1 MRFEFTP
8 KFFLNFWMTWVLF
21 VGSLIPPFG
30 TSGHVLSGFQSQ
42 SGQPYLCS
50 VEVTCYQRF
59 TLVWMTPADLLAAEP
74 FSSMYLQAGICAAWN
89 WDLSCHFSQCGNSG
103 MLYWLNYAS
112 SFTKFICQAGCHLV
126 MTDGT
131 TLSSH
136 WYQMVPHSAH
146 GYQMVPHWPA
156 TGTIWHLTVL
166 PLVPDS
172 TTLLPLV
179 PVFTPLVGV
188 GFRLRGSCPLSL
200 PSPCIKH
207 GSTSRK
213 YVWAHLKL
221 AMLWIVQEVQP
232 FTFNASFIVDFC
244 SVLLV
249 CVAQ

>member
-8 KFFLNFWMTWVLF
+8 KFFLNFWMTRVLF

-30 TSGHVLSGFQSQ
+30 TSGHVFSGFQSQ

-74 FSSMYLQAGICAAWN
+74 FSSMYLLAGICAAWN
-89 WDLSCHFSQCGNSG
+89 WDLSCHFSQFGNSG

-136 WYQMVPHSAH
+136 WYQMVPHCAH
-146 GYQMVPHWPA
+146 GC
-156 TGTIWHLTVL
+156 
-166 PLVPDS
+166 

-244 SVLLV
+244 RVLLV